1 MNLKLRGLVSL
12 SETSKSIVDSDLE
25 TIIAPAAALPFI
37 LAHQASHHPILVV
50 THSSKRASELL
61 SELADITEN
70 VAEFPAWETLPHERL
85 SPNSDTVAKRIS
97 TLMNIDKV
105 QIVVTTARALIQP
118 ISSAIDALPLLSLER
133 GNEIEFSHLVSE
145 LSARAYNR
153 VDLVERRGDFAVRG
167 GIIDIFPPLS
177 AHPVRIEFF
186 GDEIEEMKLFEIG
199 DQRTFAPIIGVLPII
214 PCREIL
220 ITEEMKL
227 RAGKLKSAYP
237 QLREVFS
244 KIEAGIYVE
253 GIESLASIL
262 QPGMKSLI
270 DFLPNGFEVINLES
284 ERIRSRVKDLIATN
298 QIGRAHV

>member
-50 THSSKRASELL
+50 THSSKRASELI

-133 GNEIEFSHLVSE
+133 GNEIEFSHLVSA

-199 DQRTFAPIIGVLPII
+199 DQRT
-214 PCREIL
+214 
-220 ITEEMKL
+220 
-227 RAGKLKSAYP
+227 
-237 QLREVFS
+237 
-244 KIEAGIYVE
+244 
-253 GIESLASIL
+253 
-262 QPGMKSLI
+262 
-270 DFLPNGFEVINLES
+270 
-284 ERIRSRVKDLIATN
+284 
-298 QIGRAHV
+298 